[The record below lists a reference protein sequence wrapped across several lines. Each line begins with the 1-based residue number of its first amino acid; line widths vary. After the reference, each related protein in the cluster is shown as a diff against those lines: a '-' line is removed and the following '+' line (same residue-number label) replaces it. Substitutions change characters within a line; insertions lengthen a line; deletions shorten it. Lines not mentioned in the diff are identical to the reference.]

1 MLLVF
6 SLQERR
12 APSIAQHMGWKATKG
27 VSGRGRRCCQDWPPR
42 PYSWRGKRSWAVPG
56 DARVLRSEMGVTM
69 QITGRYPALLAVL
82 GCLAFAAGGGATEKA
97 VPTSLAQ
104 ARFVA
109 FGFDLGDRFVGE
121 QLAFGDDRRIIPE
134 DRRALAA
141 LRTLFEEWGHY
152 TLTDR
157 PQHSELLVVVRLGQR
172 AVGNVGVHG
181 GGPAGEPSGANP
193 FVGAALASTGDML
206 SVYESDGAGRPAA
219 LLWREIQ
226 DGGLSGSPPPLFEA
240 LKRDVER
247 AARRLPSGPQVSLDV
262 GSANGHPVVG
272 VGETAVASIG
282 FHGTG
287 WGDQP
292 VRWDLRVQGQ
302 RVSYASVPIPGAT
315 ISGRQIEVQWPLT
328 DEDCARIVRAAES
341 DPQSG
346 SPDLAS
352 VTVRVRRAS
361 DEKALQSFAAAL
373 PVDCSP

>member
-1 MLLVF
+1 
-6 SLQERR
+6 
-12 APSIAQHMGWKATKG
+12 
-27 VSGRGRRCCQDWPPR
+27 
-42 PYSWRGKRSWAVPG
+42 
-56 DARVLRSEMGVTM
+56 M
-69 QITGRYPALLAVL
+69 QIPGRYPALLAVL
-82 GCLAFAAGGGATEKA
+82 GCLAFAATGGATEKA

-121 QLAFGDDRRIIPE
+121 QLAFGDDRRVIPE
-134 DRRALAA
+134 DRQALAA
-141 LRTLFEEWGHY
+141 LRVLFEEWGHY

-157 PQHSELLVVVRLGQR
+157 PRHSELLVVVRLGQR
-172 AVGNVGVHG
+172 VVGKVGVHG
-181 GGPAGEPSGANP
+181 GRLGNEPAGTIP

-206 SVYESDGAGRPAA
+206 SVYESDGAGQPMA

-247 AARRLPSGPQVSLDV
+247 AAMRIPSGPQVSLDV
-262 GSANGHPVVG
+262 GSAKGHPVVG
-272 VGETAVASIG
+272 VGETVVASIG
-282 FHGTG
+282 FLGGG
-287 WGDQP
+287 WGEEP
-292 VRWDLRVQGQ
+292 VRWDLRLQGQ
-302 RVSYASVPIPGAT
+302 RVSYASVPIPGPT
-315 ISGRQIEVQWPLT
+315 IPGRQIEVQWSLT
-328 DEDCARIVRAAES
+328 EEDCARIVRASER

-361 DEKALQSFAAAL
+361 DEKALESSAATL